1 MRLEANPNYDKEGS
15 YATDPFHGEVRIRE
29 MKEMVQALHK
39 AGIGVIMDVVYNHT
53 YNLDSPLQKT
63 VPYYYYREWEDGTIS
78 NGSDCGNET
87 ASEREM
93 FRRFMVHS
101 VCYWAKEYHID
112 GFRFDLMALHDTE
125 TMNAI

>member
-1 MRLEANPNYDKEGS
+1 MNG
-15 YATDPFHGEVRIRE
+15 
-29 MKEMVQALHK
+29 
-39 AGIGVIMDVVYNHT
+39 
-53 YNLDSPLQKT
+53 
-63 VPYYYYREWEDGTIS
+63 EDGTIS

-125 TMNAI
+125 TMNAIRTALNRMRAARRFWFTVNRGKQRQAQCRRDIFRRINRISEG